1 MFDVTMQFSP
11 RVVLGSAD
19 SLASGAREPCERAL
33 IINDSSFEA
42 AAEQLRGNLEARGI
56 DTIIFPG
63 ENVRGDSVTLEEVLS
78 LARGSRTQMVAG
90 LGGEDILSLV
100 RIAAAAA
107 PGTDR
112 AASIMQKPSIEGEGL
127 PLLEIPAGGLHHL
140 LYHPAAILSDT
151 DGGCPRLIA
160 LPRYASH
167 TVIIDP
173 ALTEEGPNS
182 RNPADLLAASIESL
196 LSSRSMF
203 FSDIQSRQSILEG
216 TALLRGSGGRGTEEN
231 TDTDNPDYRL
241 RLARA
246 ALVCGFAGGLT
257 GIPPLMILAMALA
270 PLAGVSRAAVYTVL
284 LPWALES
291 PLYAGSPKR
300 ELLSEMLASGGSEP
314 PRPPAD
320 EIRSLFGRAGI
331 PGRLRDLGA
340 DPGRLFPAPEWAA
353 DMLENRG
360 DLDEAAFRSLL
371 ELAC

>member
-1 MFDVTMQFSP
+1 MFEITMNFSP

-19 SLASGAREPCERAL
+19 SLASAAPEPCKRAL
-33 IINDSSFEA
+33 IINDASFDA
-42 AAEQLRGNLEARGI
+42 AAERLRGNLEARGI

-63 ENVRGDSVTLEEVLS
+63 ENAGGNSVTLEEVLS

-90 LGGEDILSLV
+90 MGGEDILSLA

-112 AASIMQKPSIEGEGL
+112 TASIMQKPSIGGEGL

-140 LYHPAAILSDT
+140 LYHPAAVLNDT
-151 DGGCPRLIA
+151 AGGRSRLIA

-173 ALTEEGPNS
+173 SLTEEGPNS
-182 RNPADLLAASIESL
+182 RNPADLLSASIESL

-216 TALLRGSGGRGTEEN
+216 TALLRGSGGR
-231 TDTDNPDYRL
+231 DTAKNANPDYRL
-241 RLARA
+241 RLARS

-257 GIPPLMILAMALA
+257 GIAPLMIFAMALA
-270 PLAGVSRAAVYTVL
+270 PLAGISRAAVYTVL

-291 PLYAGSPKR
+291 PLYAGSPKNQ
-300 ELLSEMLASGGSEP
+300 LLSDLLASDGDEP

-320 EIRSLFGRAGI
+320 EIRSIFGRVGL

-340 DPGRLFPAPEWAA
+340 EPGRLFPASEWAA
-353 DMLENRG
+353 DMLDNRG
-360 DLDEAAFRSLL
+360 DLDEAVFQGLL